1 MSKTSCQKLA
11 ADLRDWTEQSPTP
24 AKDLMLAAATLLETT
39 EQDTDKWWRAAQRCQ
54 NDYAVAAKENAR
66 YRRLLHIKSMP
77 LVRNLVDADMDELVK
92 LHNDARAK
100 ASWLWPIRALQP
112 CDALMTYAQTHA
124 IKMAEGGWLKH
135 SSMSN
140 VLRLG
145 FSRAGENIAW
155 GQKDARTVM
164 NSWLWSP
171 GHRFNIL
178 SAAYSHIGCGAR
190 KDRDGRLYW
199 CVVFGTPKPTVAP

>member
-1 MSKTSCQKLA
+1 MSQTTCQKLA
-11 ADLRDWTEQSPTP
+11 ADLRNWTEDSPTP
-24 AKDLMLAAATLLETT
+24 AKELMNTAAGLLEST
-39 EQDTDKWWRAAQRCQ
+39 EQETDRWWRAAQRCQ

-77 LVRNLVDADMDELVK
+77 LLRNLVDADTDELVK

-100 ASWLWPIRALQP
+100 GSWMYPLRALLP
-112 CDALMTYAQTHA
+112 HEKLMTYAQEHA
-124 IKMAEGGWLKH
+124 IKMADGGWLKH
-135 SSMSN
+135 SSMRN
-140 VLRLG
+140 IMNLG

-164 NSWLWSP
+164 NAWLWSP
-171 GHRFNIL
+171 GHRFNIM
-178 SAAYSHIGCGAR
+178 SASYTHIGCGAR

-199 CVVFGTPKPTVAP
+199 CVCFGRLKTD